1 MRLPARAALSVFL
14 SALIVLLLAFF
25 LPPLVVDRSAL
36 FGHNRVQA
44 LAVADSFAAELEA
57 GGEGGALVESYAR
70 RYPYLDFEL
79 LDPGLGVLAASR
91 PGPERYSL
99 GQLAG
104 RLGSGWTARED
115 AQTLFKEL
123 SPTLAGAPANA
134 TARAPGA
141 PGPAYLLLRLRSPFY
156 LSFSR
161 EAGRFLARAFLWAL
175 LLALAIFAAV
185 LAAFSLPFARRVSL
199 LSRRI
204 SAFVPGGE
212 ALVETARD
220 ETGSIAHAFNQMAA
234 RLAASE
240 EERRLKGEAWRATV
254 ASISHDLRTPL
265 TAVIGYSETLVSG
278 SYSGEEER
286 LRYEEIIHA
295 KATYMEGLL
304 EGLLEESRPGGARRG
319 STAEETDL
327 AELSRSIVIEYLDEA
342 ERSGFSVE
350 AEIPERGLSLSLDRE
365 ALSRALRN
373 LFDNAI
379 RYAGG
384 GRLVFGLSEAEGKVS
399 LCLRDFGPGLPGPEA
414 EKAFEPY
421 RRGPGA
427 PGEGLGLGLPTA
439 RSLVRA
445 LGGEL
450 RLESPEGGGCLFVI
464 ELPAPPAR
472 GHDGKSMHQ

>member
-1 MRLPARAALSVFL
+1 MKLPARAALSAFL
-14 SALIVLLLAFF
+14 SALIVLLLVFF
-25 LPPLVVDRSAL
+25 LPPLILDKAAL
-36 FGHNRVQA
+36 FGHNRGQA
-44 LAVADSFAAELEA
+44 SAVAASFADELAA
-57 GGEGGALVESYAR
+57 GGEGRALVESYGR

-79 LDPGLGVLAASR
+79 LDSSLAVLAASR
-91 PGPERYSL
+91 PGPGRYSL
-99 GQLAG
+99 GELAA

-115 AQTLFKEL
+115 AQTLFREL
-123 SPTLAGAPANA
+123 APAD
-134 TARAPGA
+134 TAAPASGERAVA
-141 PGPAYLLLRLRSPFY
+141 PAPAFLLLRLRSPFY

-161 EAGRFLARAFLWAL
+161 EAGRFLSRAFLSAL
-175 LLALAIFAAV
+175 LLALAVFAAV

-204 SAFVPGGE
+204 SSFVPGGE
-212 ALVETARD
+212 PLVESARD
-220 ETGSIAHAFNQMAA
+220 ETGTIARAFNQMAG

-240 EERRLKGEAWRATV
+240 EERRRKGEAWRTTV

-265 TAVIGYSETLVSG
+265 TSVIGYSETLVSG
-278 SYSGEEER
+278 AYSGEEER

-304 EGLLEESRPGGARRG
+304 EGLLEEARPGGAQRG
-319 STAEETDL
+319 SAVEEVDL

-342 ERSGFSVE
+342 ERAGFAVE
-350 AEIPERGLSLSLDRE
+350 ADIPDSGPCLSLDGE

-384 GRLVFGLSEAEGKVS
+384 GRLVFSLSEAEGFVRLS
-399 LCLRDFGPGLPGPEA
+399 LRDFGPGLSGPEA
-414 EKAFEPY
+414 ELAFEPY

-427 PGEGLGLGLPTA
+427 AGEGLGLGLPTA

-450 RLESPEGGGCLFVI
+450 RLEAPEGGGCLFAI
-464 ELPAPPAR
+464 ELPAPPR
-472 GHDGKSMHQ
+472 GAAI

>member
-36 FGHNRVQA
+36 FGHNRGQA

-57 GGEGGALVESYAR
+57 GGEGRALVESYGR

-79 LDPGLGVLAASR
+79 LDSGLRVLAASR

-99 GQLAG
+99 GELAS

-115 AQTLFKEL
+115 AQTIFKEL
-123 SPTLAGAPANA
+123 SPAAAPA
-134 TARAPGA
+134 A

-156 LSFSR
+156 LSFSH
-161 EAGRFLARAFLWAL
+161 EAGRFLSRAFLWAL
-175 LLALAIFAAV
+175 LLALAVFAAV

-199 LSRRI
+199 LARRI

-212 ALVETARD
+212 ALPEAARD
-220 ETGSIAHAFNQMAA
+220 ETGTIARAFNQMAG

-304 EGLLEESRPGGARRG
+304 EGLLEESRPGGAKRG
-319 STAEETDL
+319 SASEETDL

-350 AEIPERGLSLSLDRE
+350 AEIPERGPFLSLDRE

-384 GRLVFGLSEAEGKVS
+384 GRLVFGLSEAEGKVR
-399 LCLRDFGPGLPGPEA
+399 LCLRDFGPGLSGPEA
-414 EKAFEPY
+414 ELAFEPY

-427 PGEGLGLGLPTA
+427 RGEGLGLGLPTA

-450 RLESPEGGGCLFVI
+450 RLESPGGGGCLFVI
-464 ELPAPPAR
+464 ELPAPAR
-472 GHDGKSMHQ
+472 GAEAANPCKSEV